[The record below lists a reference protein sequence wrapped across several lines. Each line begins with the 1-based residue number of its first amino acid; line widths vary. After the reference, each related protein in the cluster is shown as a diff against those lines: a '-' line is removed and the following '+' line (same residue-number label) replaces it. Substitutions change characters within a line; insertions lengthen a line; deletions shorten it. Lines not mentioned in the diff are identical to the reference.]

1 MTQRME
7 ERHLCLFFF
16 CLRAIRPFFPLF
28 VCFVW
33 FAFCGGIERK
43 KVRNGSASFVV
54 PCGRVVG
61 LWIVVQAREIKKKE
75 DKSSPEPYVHTPPW
89 FCSPLVL
96 IFDRSWPIRR
106 KVFAKNLL
114 KIFLFSFDR
123 GGTDYRKGKGECDS
137 VRPIELMSWF
147 QAARRRPRV
156 CACPLSRQPAHMI
169 FFKKIKVISYKKI
182 RTRNNV
188 T

>member
-1 MTQRME
+1 VPFA
-7 ERHLCLFFF
+7 HSSLF
-16 CLRAIRPFFPLF
+16 LF
-28 VCFVW
+28 VLSGSL
-33 FAFCGGIERK
+33 FAAALKEKRSGM
-43 KVRNGSASFVV
+43 VAQASSS
-54 PCGRVVG
+54 RVVG